1 MEISEKS
8 KDFDQFRRVIKRE
21 REENGGEVM
30 CSTKN
35 PIFMIETNG
44 CTKLQNIMY
53 AKRVSGFMKNE

>member
-1 MEISEKS
+1 M
-8 KDFDQFRRVIKRE
+8 KRG